1 MVADADGNAVAVT
14 QSRGTLGG
22 YLPGMS
28 AEPAS
33 PDYPHE
39 DILPAKWSELQPLV
53 DSALDAAP
61 ELREALIQKLAAGD
75 AAKAAAV
82 RALVAECERVTPLL
96 GVSAPERFAQ
106 LVDTE
111 VNQPLPEILGDRY
124 RIERELGRGG
134 MARVFL
140 ALDTK
145 HNRHV
150 AVKVIRPDLAAS
162 LGRDRFLREIG
173 IAARLRHPNIV
184 PLFDS
189 GDADGVLYF
198 VMPYE
203 DGLSLRQRIDQ
214 HGALPATEYVSV
226 LRDVARAL
234 AYAHEQGVVHRDV
247 KPDNVM
253 LSGRAAV
260 VTDFGIA
267 KALSVAQGS
276 SGNATALT
284 QSGRGIGTPTY
295 MAPEQAVGDP
305 GTDHRADIYS
315 FGCLAYELISGKPP
329 FHDMPVHQLVASHVA
344 TVPVPISAI
353 ARDVPEPIA
362 QVVMQCLAKEP
373 ADRPQSA
380 EALLKSFDTSG
391 SISARTTATVA
402 LAPLSSAKGTVAAAP
417 SARGRT
423 RIAVAGLAVFALAA
437 AALAIFRAQATAA
450 ASDVTVAVLPLQS
463 GGGDTIQRALAEG
476 LSDEVATELFK
487 VPGVR
492 VMSRRGVGNY
502 RNQREIDTE
511 KLGRELGVR
520 FLVMG
525 TLREVNGRL
534 RVLASLLRASDG
546 AVLWTDRFDRA
557 QNELGAVR
565 NNIAEAVGDT
575 LAHIAGASGASA
587 HSVMRRAT
595 ERAIDPEA
603 YRLYVLAQ
611 RALDRRGL
619 SMQVSV
625 DNFRQATVID
635 SAYAA
640 AWAGLSLAQAL
651 TPYFTPGSAPVM
663 APQVRAS
670 AARALSLDSSL
681 ATPHVA
687 LGLALQHAYQWDS
700 AEIEYR
706 IAVRLRTAGD
716 VEPLIQYG
724 RHLLFR
730 GRLREGMEQLMLAR
744 RTEPASAVISGW
756 VSYAY
761 YLGGQLDSALAE
773 SRRAF
778 QSDSTNGTML
788 NFSALIRQRLNM
800 PAEARS
806 FAEKI
811 PPVHYVL
818 AYILSAQGD
827 STSALAR
834 LRESLAEHP
843 LQRPNANITRA
854 YAMLGAR
861 DTSAALTELEKAT
874 DAGQLWAAVQ
884 SVVDPVYESVWP
896 TARFHDLL
904 RRVGL
909 GDVVLPTG
917 RHH

>member
-1 MVADADGNAVAVT
+1 
-14 QSRGTLGG
+14 
-22 YLPGMS
+22 MS
-28 AEPAS
+28 ASSVS
-33 PDYPHE
+33 PDDEHAKL
-39 DILPAKWSELQPLV
+39 LPADWEELEPLV
-53 DSALDAAP
+53 DAVLDVAP
-61 ELREALIQKLAAGD
+61 EQRESLIVQLASGD
-75 AAKAAAV
+75 AARADAL
-82 RALVAECERVTPLL
+82 RALVADCEREMPLL
-96 GVSAPERFAQ
+96 DTPAPEAFAR
-106 LVDTE
+106 LIDD
-111 VNQPLPEILGDRY
+111 QPEQTLPELLGDRY

-140 ALDTK
+140 AMDIK
-145 HNRHV
+145 HNRPV
-150 AVKVIRPDLAAS
+150 AVKVIRPELAAS
-162 LGRDRFLREIG
+162 LGRERFLREIA

-203 DGLSLRQRIDQ
+203 DGLSLRQRVDQ
-214 HGALPATEYVSV
+214 GKALPSSEYVSV

-234 AYAHEQGVVHRDV
+234 AYAHEHGVVHRDV

-267 KALSVAQGS
+267 KAVSIAQGGR
-276 SGNATALT
+276 GNTTTLT
-284 QSGRGIGTPTY
+284 QSGSGIGTPTY

-305 GTDHRADIYS
+305 DTDHRADIYS

-329 FHDMPVHQLVASHVA
+329 FHGMPIHQLVASHVA
-344 TVPVPISAI
+344 TAPVPISDI
-353 ARDVPEPIA
+353 VRDVPEAIA
-362 QVVMQCLAKEP
+362 RVVMQCLAKEP

-380 EALLKSFDTSG
+380 EAVLKAFDSLGSTSAHTPATVTPAPL
-391 SISARTTATVA
+391 SSTTATVA
-402 LAPLSSAKGTVAAAP
+402 TAS

-423 RIAVAGLAVFALAA
+423 RIAVAGLAVFALAVA
-437 AALAIFRAQATAA
+437 TYAMFRMPATAA

-463 GGGDTIQRALAEG
+463 GGGDTVQRALAEG

-511 KLGRELGVR
+511 KLGRELGVS

-525 TLREVNGRL
+525 TLREVDGRL
-534 RVLASLLRASDG
+534 RVLASLVRASDG
-546 AVLWTDRFDRA
+546 AVLWSDRFDRA

-565 NNIAEAVGDT
+565 SNIAEAVGDT
-575 LAHIAGASGASA
+575 LAHIAGTSGASA
-587 HSVMRRAT
+587 QAATRRSK
-595 ERAIDPEA
+595 ERTIDPEA

-611 RALDRRGL
+611 RALDRRGI
-619 SMQVSV
+619 SMQLSV
-625 DNFRQATVID
+625 DNFRQATAID
-635 SAYAA
+635 STYAA

-651 TPYFTPGSAPVM
+651 TPYFTPGSAPAM
-663 APQVRAS
+663 APQVRSS
-670 AARALSLDSSL
+670 AARALSLDSTL

-687 LGLALQHAYQWDS
+687 LALALQHAYKWDS
-700 AEIEYR
+700 AETEHR

-730 GRLREGMEQLMLAR
+730 GRVQEGMEQLMLAR
-744 RTEPASAVISGW
+744 RTEPASAVISSW
-756 VSYAY
+756 VAYAY

-773 SRRAF
+773 SRRGF
-778 QSDSTNGTML
+778 QNDSTNGTML
-788 NFSALIRQRLNM
+788 NASALIRQRLDM
-800 PAEARS
+800 PAEARR

-818 AYILSAQGD
+818 AYVLSAQGD
-827 STSALAR
+827 SASAMAR
-834 LRESLAEHP
+834 LRESLAQHP
-843 LQRPNANITRA
+843 MQRPNAHVTRA

-874 DAGQLWAAVQ
+874 DSGQLWPSFQ

-896 TARFHDLL
+896 ASRFHELL

-909 GDVVLPTG
+909 GDIALPAA
-917 RHH
+917 RNH